1 MTTVATWICW
11 KCRAEFQMNELES
24 HRCPGSK
31 ATRSKYNVAAKEKR
45 TYNGVCYASA
55 LEMRRAKELDGLRQ
69 AAYVSEWFRQVRKPI
84 GCEEIVSDFI
94 VIGDCRYCS
103 GGMIKGDHTTWI
115 EEVKGAKTSDWARH
129 LRWWRANGRLPLV
142 VLTAEKGGGWN
153 REVVKP

>member
-1 MTTVATWICW
+1 MTAVAT
-11 KCRAEFQMNELES
+11 CRGCGVDLHGISEVER

-31 ATRSKYNVAAKEKR
+31 ATRSKYRVAAKAKR
-45 TYNGVCYASA
+45 TYNGVTYHSA
-55 LEMRRAKELDGLRQ
+55 LEMRRAKELDVERG
-69 AAYVSEWFRQVRKPI
+69 AGYVIDWFRQPRKPI

-94 VIGDCRYCS
+94 VIQP
-103 GGMIKGDHTTWI
+103 GGIVEI
-115 EEVKGAKTSDWARH
+115 EEVKGHVTADWARH